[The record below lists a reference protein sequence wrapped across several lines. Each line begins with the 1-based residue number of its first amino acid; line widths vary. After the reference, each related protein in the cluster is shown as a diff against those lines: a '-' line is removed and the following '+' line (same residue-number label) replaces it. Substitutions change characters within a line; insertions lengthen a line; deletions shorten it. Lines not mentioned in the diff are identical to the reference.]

1 MSKFIVQGGT
11 RLQGEIVPQG
21 AKNEALQIICATLL
35 TPEKVTLHNVPEI
48 VDIIQLIDMLRA
60 MGVEVEKIDDKSYTF
75 CARDIDLDYL
85 RSEQTQTKIRQN
97 IHDTSYRM
105 LTYEINSLESCDPG
119 RLYASEV
126 ETLFRECIDR
136 MPGTTREV
144 FLANRFRNMTY
155 QEIAEERGMSVRQV
169 TSEMQSALHLL
180 RLSLK
185 DYLPL
190 ALLLLLNR

>member
-1 MSKFIVQGGT
+1 M
-11 RLQGEIVPQG
+11 
-21 AKNEALQIICATLL
+21 
-35 TPEKVTLHNVPEI
+35 PEKLPHKRVLGEEEFGRLFNKCRIPFTTVANSYVHDAAVAEDLVNDSFVRLWEKRNEI
-48 VDIIQLIDMLRA
+48 HTDNFEAYLFQILVH
-60 MGVEVEKIDDKSYTF
+60 K
-75 CARDIDLDYL
+75 CLDYL
-85 RSEQTQTKIRQN
+85 KSEQTQTKIRQN

-126 ETLFRECIDR
+126 ETLFRECIDH
-136 MPGTTREV
+136 MPSITREV

-169 TSEMQSALHLL
+169 TSEMQTALQLL
-180 RLSLK
+180 RRTLK

-190 ALLLLLNR
+190 ALMLLLHR

>member
-1 MSKFIVQGGT
+1 M
-11 RLQGEIVPQG
+11 
-21 AKNEALQIICATLL
+21 
-35 TPEKVTLHNVPEI
+35 PEKLPHKRVLGEEEFGRLFNKCRIPFTTVANSYVHDAAVAEDLVNDSFVRLWEKRNEI
-48 VDIIQLIDMLRA
+48 HTDNF
-60 MGVEVEKIDDKSYTF
+60 ESYLF
-75 CARDIDLDYL
+75 QIVIRKCLDFL
-85 RSEQTQTKIRQN
+85 LSDHTQTKIRQN

-126 ETLFRECIDR
+126 ETLFRECIDH
-136 MPGTTREV
+136 MPSITREV

-169 TSEMQSALHLL
+169 TSEMQTALQLL
-180 RLSLK
+180 RRTLK

-190 ALLLLLNR
+190 ALMLLLHR

>member
-1 MSKFIVQGGT
+1 M
-11 RLQGEIVPQG
+11 
-21 AKNEALQIICATLL
+21 
-35 TPEKVTLHNVPEI
+35 PEKLPHKRVLGEEEFGRLFNKCRIPFTTVANSYVHDAAVAEDLVNDSFVRLWEKRNEI
-48 VDIIQLIDMLRA
+48 LTENFKAYLFQIVIR
-60 MGVEVEKIDDKSYTF
+60 K
-75 CARDIDLDYL
+75 CLDFL

-126 ETLFRECIDR
+126 ETLFRECIDH
-136 MPGTTREV
+136 MPSITREV

-169 TSEMQSALHLL
+169 TSEMQTALQLL
-180 RLSLK
+180 RRTLK

-190 ALLLLLNR
+190 ALLLLLPR

>member
-1 MSKFIVQGGT
+1 M
-11 RLQGEIVPQG
+11 
-21 AKNEALQIICATLL
+21 
-35 TPEKVTLHNVPEI
+35 PEKLPHKRVLGEEEFGRLFNKCRIPFTTVANSYVHDAAVAEDLVSDSFVRLWEKRNEI
-48 VDIIQLIDMLRA
+48 LTENFEAYLFQIVIR
-60 MGVEVEKIDDKSYTF
+60 K
-75 CARDIDLDYL
+75 CLDFL

-126 ETLFRECIDR
+126 ETLFRECIDH
-136 MPGTTREV
+136 MPSITREV

-169 TSEMQSALHLL
+169 TSEKQTALQLL
-180 RLSLK
+180 RRTLK

-190 ALLLLLNR
+190 LLLLPR

>member
-1 MSKFIVQGGT
+1 M
-11 RLQGEIVPQG
+11 
-21 AKNEALQIICATLL
+21 
-35 TPEKVTLHNVPEI
+35 PEKLPHKRVLGEEEFGRLFNKCRIPFTTVANSYVHDAAVAEDLVNDSFVRLWEKRNEI
-48 VDIIQLIDMLRA
+48 LTENFEAYLFQIVIR
-60 MGVEVEKIDDKSYTF
+60 K
-75 CARDIDLDYL
+75 CLDFL

-126 ETLFRECIDR
+126 ETLFRECIDH
-136 MPGTTREV
+136 MPSITREV

-169 TSEMQSALHLL
+169 TSEMQTAPQLL
-180 RLSLK
+180 RRTLK

-190 ALLLLLNR
+190 ALLLLLPR

>member
-1 MSKFIVQGGT
+1 M
-11 RLQGEIVPQG
+11 
-21 AKNEALQIICATLL
+21 
-35 TPEKVTLHNVPEI
+35 PEKLPHKRVLGEEEFGRLFNKCRIPFTTVANSYVHDAAVAEDLVNDSFVRLWEKRSEI
-48 VDIIQLIDMLRA
+48 LTENFEAYLFQILVR
-60 MGVEVEKIDDKSYTF
+60 K
-75 CARDIDLDYL
+75 CLDFL

-136 MPGTTREV
+136 MPGITREV

>member
-1 MSKFIVQGGT
+1 M
-11 RLQGEIVPQG
+11 
-21 AKNEALQIICATLL
+21 
-35 TPEKVTLHNVPEI
+35 PEKLPHKRVLGEEEFGRLFNKCRIPFTTVANSYVHDAAVAEDLVNDSFVRLWEKRNEI
-48 VDIIQLIDMLRA
+48 LTENFEAYLFQIVIR
-60 MGVEVEKIDDKSYTF
+60 K
-75 CARDIDLDYL
+75 CLDFL

-136 MPGTTREV
+136 MPSITREV

>member
-1 MSKFIVQGGT
+1 M
-11 RLQGEIVPQG
+11 
-21 AKNEALQIICATLL
+21 
-35 TPEKVTLHNVPEI
+35 PEKLPHKRVLGEEEFGRLFNKCRIPFTTVANSYVHDAAVAEDLVNDSFVRLWEKRNEI
-48 VDIIQLIDMLRA
+48 LTENFEAYLFQIVIR
-60 MGVEVEKIDDKSYTF
+60 K
-75 CARDIDLDYL
+75 CLDFL

-126 ETLFRECIDR
+126 ETLFRECIDH
-136 MPGTTREV
+136 MPSITREV

-169 TSEMQSALHLL
+169 TSEMQTALQLL
-180 RLSLK
+180 RRTLK

-190 ALLLLLNR
+190 ALMLLLHR

>member
-1 MSKFIVQGGT
+1 M
-11 RLQGEIVPQG
+11 
-21 AKNEALQIICATLL
+21 
-35 TPEKVTLHNVPEI
+35 PEKLPHKRVLGEEEFGRLFNKCRIPFTTVANSYVHDAAVAEDLVNDSFVRLWEKRNEI
-48 VDIIQLIDMLRA
+48 LTENFEAYLFQIVIR
-60 MGVEVEKIDDKSYTF
+60 K
-75 CARDIDLDYL
+75 CLDFL

-126 ETLFRECIDR
+126 ETLFRECIDH
-136 MPGTTREV
+136 MPSITREV

-155 QEIAEERGMSVRQV
+155 QEIAEELGLSVRRV
-169 TSEMQSALHLL
+169 TTEMQTALQLL
-180 RLSLK
+180 RRTLK

-190 ALLLLLNR
+190 ALLLLLHR

>member
-1 MSKFIVQGGT
+1 M
-11 RLQGEIVPQG
+11 
-21 AKNEALQIICATLL
+21 
-35 TPEKVTLHNVPEI
+35 PEKLPHKRVLGEEEFGRLFNKCRIPFTTVANSYVHDAAVAEDLVNDSFVRLWEKRNEI
-48 VDIIQLIDMLRA
+48 LTENFEAYLFQIVIR
-60 MGVEVEKIDDKSYTF
+60 K
-75 CARDIDLDYL
+75 CLDFL

-126 ETLFRECIDR
+126 ETLFRECIDH
-136 MPGTTREV
+136 MPSITREV

-169 TSEMQSALHLL
+169 TSEMQTALQLL
-180 RLSLK
+180 RRTLK

-190 ALLLLLNR
+190 ALLLLLHR

>member
-1 MSKFIVQGGT
+1 MPEKLPHKRVLGEEEFG
-11 RLQGEIVPQG
+11 RLFNKCRIPFTTVANSYVHDAAVAEDLVNDSFVRLWEKRGEIITE
-21 AKNEALQIICATLL
+21 NFEAYLFQILVRKC
-35 TPEKVTLHNVPEI
+35 
-48 VDIIQLIDMLRA
+48 
-60 MGVEVEKIDDKSYTF
+60 
-75 CARDIDLDYL
+75 LDFL

>member
-1 MSKFIVQGGT
+1 M
-11 RLQGEIVPQG
+11 
-21 AKNEALQIICATLL
+21 
-35 TPEKVTLHNVPEI
+35 PEKLPHKRVLGEEEFGRLFNKCRIPFTTVANSYVHDAAVAEDLVNDSFVRLWEKRNEI
-48 VDIIQLIDMLRA
+48 HTDNFEAYLFQIVIR
-60 MGVEVEKIDDKSYTF
+60 K
-75 CARDIDLDYL
+75 CLDFL

-126 ETLFRECIDR
+126 ETLFRECIDH
-136 MPGTTREV
+136 MPSITREV

-169 TSEMQSALHLL
+169 TSEMQTALQLL
-180 RLSLK
+180 RRTLK

-190 ALLLLLNR
+190 ALMLLLHR

>member
-1 MSKFIVQGGT
+1 M
-11 RLQGEIVPQG
+11 
-21 AKNEALQIICATLL
+21 
-35 TPEKVTLHNVPEI
+35 PEKLPHKRVLGEEEFGRLFNKCRIPFTTVANSYVHDAAVAEDLVNDSFVRLWEKRNEI
-48 VDIIQLIDMLRA
+48 LTENFEAYLFQIVIR
-60 MGVEVEKIDDKSYTF
+60 K
-75 CARDIDLDYL
+75 CLDFL

-126 ETLFRECIDR
+126 ETLFRECIDH
-136 MPGTTREV
+136 MPSITREV

-169 TSEMQSALHLL
+169 TTEMQTALQLL
-180 RLSLK
+180 RRTLK

-190 ALLLLLNR
+190 ALMLLLHR

>member
-1 MSKFIVQGGT
+1 MSGKQTHKRMLSEEEFG
-11 RLQGEIVPQG
+11 RLFHKCRGLFVTVANSYVHDRSIAEDLVNDSFVRLWEKRSEILTE
-21 AKNEALQIICATLL
+21 NFEAYLFQILVRKC
-35 TPEKVTLHNVPEI
+35 
-48 VDIIQLIDMLRA
+48 
-60 MGVEVEKIDDKSYTF
+60 
-75 CARDIDLDYL
+75 LDYL

-97 IHDTSYRM
+97 IHDSSYRM

>member
-1 MSKFIVQGGT
+1 M
-11 RLQGEIVPQG
+11 
-21 AKNEALQIICATLL
+21 
-35 TPEKVTLHNVPEI
+35 PEKLPHKRVLGEEEFGRLFNKCRIPFTTVANSYVHDAAVAEDLVNDSFVRLWEKRNEI
-48 VDIIQLIDMLRA
+48 LTENFEAYLFQIVIR
-60 MGVEVEKIDDKSYTF
+60 K
-75 CARDIDLDYL
+75 CLDFL

-126 ETLFRECIDR
+126 ETLFRECIDH
-136 MPGTTREV
+136 MPSITREV

-155 QEIAEERGMSVRQV
+155 QEIAEELGLSVRRV
-169 TSEMQSALHLL
+169 TTEMQTALQLL
-180 RLSLK
+180 RRTLK

-190 ALLLLLNR
+190 ALMLLLHR

>member
-1 MSKFIVQGGT
+1 M
-11 RLQGEIVPQG
+11 
-21 AKNEALQIICATLL
+21 
-35 TPEKVTLHNVPEI
+35 PEKLPHKRVLGEEEFGRLFNKCRIPFTTVANSYVHDAAVAEDLVNDSFVRLWEKRNEI
-48 VDIIQLIDMLRA
+48 HTDNFEAYLFQILVH
-60 MGVEVEKIDDKSYTF
+60 K
-75 CARDIDLDYL
+75 CLDYL
-85 RSEQTQTKIRQN
+85 KSEQTQTKIRQN

-126 ETLFRECIDR
+126 ETLFRECIDH
-136 MPGTTREV
+136 MPSITREV

-169 TSEMQSALHLL
+169 TSEMQTALQLL
-180 RLSLK
+180 RRTLK

-190 ALLLLLNR
+190 ALLLLLPR

>member
-1 MSKFIVQGGT
+1 M
-11 RLQGEIVPQG
+11 
-21 AKNEALQIICATLL
+21 
-35 TPEKVTLHNVPEI
+35 PEKLPHKRVLGEEEFGRLFNKCRIPFTTVANSYVHDAAVAEDLVNDSFVRLWEKRNGILTENFEAYLFQI
-48 VDIIQLIDMLRA
+48 VIR
-60 MGVEVEKIDDKSYTF
+60 K
-75 CARDIDLDYL
+75 CLDFL

-126 ETLFRECIDR
+126 ETLFRECIDH
-136 MPGTTREV
+136 MPSITREV

-169 TSEMQSALHLL
+169 TSEMQTALQLL
-180 RLSLK
+180 RRTLK

-190 ALLLLLNR
+190 ALLLLLPR

>member
-1 MSKFIVQGGT
+1 MAENRYIKRVLGEEEFG
-11 RLQGEIVPQG
+11 RLFHKCRGLFVTVANSYVHDKPIAEDLVNDSFVRLWEKRGEIHTD
-21 AKNEALQIICATLL
+21 NFEAYLFQILVHKC
-35 TPEKVTLHNVPEI
+35 
-48 VDIIQLIDMLRA
+48 
-60 MGVEVEKIDDKSYTF
+60 
-75 CARDIDLDYL
+75 LDYL
-85 RSEQTQTKIRQN
+85 KSEQTQTKIRQN

-126 ETLFRECIDR
+126 ETLFRECIDH
-136 MPGTTREV
+136 MPSITREV

-169 TSEMQSALHLL
+169 TSEMQTALQLL
-180 RLSLK
+180 RRTLK

-190 ALLLLLNR
+190 ALLLLLPR

>member
-1 MSKFIVQGGT
+1 M
-11 RLQGEIVPQG
+11 
-21 AKNEALQIICATLL
+21 
-35 TPEKVTLHNVPEI
+35 PEKLPHKRVLGEEEFGRLFNKCRIPFTTVANSYVHDAAVAEDLVNDSFVRLWEKRNEI
-48 VDIIQLIDMLRA
+48 LTENFEAYLFQILVH
-60 MGVEVEKIDDKSYTF
+60 K
-75 CARDIDLDYL
+75 CLDYL
-85 RSEQTQTKIRQN
+85 KSEQTQTKIRQN

-126 ETLFRECIDR
+126 ETLFRECIDH
-136 MPGTTREV
+136 MPSITREV

-169 TSEMQSALHLL
+169 TSEMQTALQLL
-180 RLSLK
+180 RRTLK

-190 ALLLLLNR
+190 ALLLLLPR

>member
-1 MSKFIVQGGT
+1 M
-11 RLQGEIVPQG
+11 
-21 AKNEALQIICATLL
+21 
-35 TPEKVTLHNVPEI
+35 PEKLPHKRVLGEEEFGRLFNKCRIPFTTVANSYVHDAAVAEDLVNDSFVRLWEKRNEI
-48 VDIIQLIDMLRA
+48 LTENFEAYLFQIVIR
-60 MGVEVEKIDDKSYTF
+60 K
-75 CARDIDLDYL
+75 CLDFL

-126 ETLFRECIDR
+126 ETLFRECIDH
-136 MPGTTREV
+136 MPSITREV

-169 TSEMQSALHLL
+169 TSEMQTALQLL
-180 RLSLK
+180 RRTLK

-190 ALLLLLNR
+190 ALLLLLPR